1 MGPKHRL
8 IGSFCVSHYATPKS
22 NSYIL
27 FLESKSLSTV
37 FRSGVTYFSSCERV
51 VEDST
56 VLGLFV
62 AGYPAFSVQ

>member
-1 MGPKHRL
+1 MQFVVL
-8 IGSFCVSHYATPKS
+8 ILEGKSFRAVVSVPVS
-22 NSYIL
+22 PSL
-27 FLESKSLSTV
+27 F
-37 FRSGVTYFSSCERV
+37 FSSCVRV